1 VDTSQGPSHE
11 TPLVRSWRGRRCA
24 RNSHYRKR
32 NYTGERLLVWEPIR
46 LYRIEV
52 GRDGTVSRIAL
63 KSPAGKSY
71 LLYIEPVVKFR
82 DDLYLL
88 EPPHLGHLLPQL
100 HRIRGDRLEPISAEE
115 IGMRERYGPWGGLR
129 SATAAV
135 VRDLGNCKPTSEV
148 RRLAR

>member
-1 VDTSQGPSHE
+1 MQVFESSDGVTALVE
-11 TPLVRSWRGRRCA
+11 TDLVTYRPGLIRSPA
-24 RNSHYRKR
+24 V
-32 NYTGERLLVWEPIR
+32 VWEPIR